1 MATGV
6 VEYMELEVVFTAVV
20 MDVVAKEDMLEG
32 AMIINHMNLPAI
44 RKHLW
49 QRPLYTLKNNV
60 VSSPCNK
67 IMIFNK
73 LAFAGFVE
81 AFTFPLKL
89 VVEKFFVNNLN

>member
-73 LAFAGFVE
+73 
-81 AFTFPLKL
+81 
-89 VVEKFFVNNLN
+89 